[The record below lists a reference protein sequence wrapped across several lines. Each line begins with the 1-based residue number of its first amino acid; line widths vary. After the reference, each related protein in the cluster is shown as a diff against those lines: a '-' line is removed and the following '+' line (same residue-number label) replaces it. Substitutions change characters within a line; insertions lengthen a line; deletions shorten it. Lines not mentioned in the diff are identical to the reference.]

1 MLLNLHEYFLI
12 SFSMVAVVLVLMP
25 VPLSAAGLALE
36 AAYSVALSRWC
47 LVYVLFLCRALIYT
61 VSKYACTRDA
71 PGVVLV
77 RAAGAGLVHEEG
89 VVLGQQGPHVVEL
102 GPLGHLVAARNRM
115 GNLLHFLRRQTTL
128 NTRV

>member
-1 MLLNLHEYFLI
+1 M
-12 SFSMVAVVLVLMP
+12 VLVP
-25 VPLSAAGLALE
+25 VPMCAAGLAVE

-47 LVYVLFLCRALIYT
+47 LVFVLCLCRALIFT

-89 VVLGQQGPHVVEL
+89 VEHDQQGPHVVEH
-102 GPLGHLVAARNRM
+102 GPLGHLDCSAESHGKSSPFSASSNYLKYKSLE
-115 GNLLHFLRRQTTL
+115 N
-128 NTRV
+128 